1 MRFKDKTALVTGAA
15 RGIGA
20 AIAARLAVEGAHVLA
35 VDRLEFEAPVVKD
48 GAGRIVPIHVDL
60 AASRASAQLLA
71 ELEGRPLD
79 ILVNNAG
86 IGGSRPLWETSDE
99 DWDRYLDVN
108 LSAVFRLSRD
118 LLPSMTR
125 AGACIVNMSSIFG
138 LVGRP
143 GNLAYAVSKAGVAQ
157 MTAQL
162 AADLGPR
169 GIRVNAIA
177 PGVIDTELTH
187 QRINEDR
194 WYQQFMCD
202 AIALRRNGTPED
214 ISGVAAFLCSEDA
227 RYMTGQVLVVDGG
240 WLTARY
246 LPPVSDTAHTGSWT
260 RS

>member
-1 MRFKDKTALVTGAA
+1 MRFQSKTAIVTGAA

-20 AIAARLAVEGAHVLA
+20 AIAARLAAEGAHVLA
-35 VDRLEFEAPVVKD
+35 VDQRAFEAPTTAA
-48 GAGRIVPIHVDL
+48 GAGRIVSLQVDL
-60 AASRASAQLLA
+60 AVSGASAPLLEA
-71 ELEGRPLD
+71 LDGQPLD

-86 IGGSRPLWETSDE
+86 IGGSRPLWDTTDE
-99 DWDRYLDVN
+99 DWDRYLNVN
-108 LSAVFRLSRD
+108 LGSVFRLSRD
-118 LLPSMTR
+118 LLPVITR
-125 AGACIVNMSSIFG
+125 PGACIVNMSSIFG

-143 GNLAYAVSKAGVAQ
+143 GNLAYAVSKAGMAQ

-177 PGVIDTELTH
+177 PGVIDTDLTH
-187 QRINEDR
+187 QRILEDR
-194 WYQQFMCD
+194 WYQQFMCE

-214 ISGVAAFLCSEDA
+214 VSGVAAFLCSDDA

-246 LPPVSDTAHTGSWT
+246 LPPDQGTGQSGH
-260 RS
+260 